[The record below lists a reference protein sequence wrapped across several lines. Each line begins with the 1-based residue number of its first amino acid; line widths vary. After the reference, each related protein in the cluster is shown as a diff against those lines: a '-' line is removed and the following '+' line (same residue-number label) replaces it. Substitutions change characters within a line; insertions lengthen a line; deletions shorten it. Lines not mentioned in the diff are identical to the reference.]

1 MFNLWKTKGKVMKKY
16 RIKDVGMHF
25 EVQERLGFMRWQTLR
40 AFYWYESVTK
50 YLDNLLIAWY
60 DKGVGIGK

>member
-1 MFNLWKTKGKVMKKY
+1 MKKY
-16 RIKDVGMHF
+16 RIKSNWFSMSH
-25 EVQERLGFMRWQTLR
+25 EVQERIGFMRWQTIR
-40 AFYWYESVTK
+40 IFKWHFDAVN

>member
-1 MFNLWKTKGKVMKKY
+1 MKKY
-16 RIKDVGMHF
+16 RIKETGMHY

-40 AFYWYESVTK
+40 AFYWYIDALK
-50 YLDNLLIAWY
+50 YLDKLLIAWY